1 MNNQNSFEKFNE
13 ISAEIA
19 NEHRRLKDT
28 LAKRSSFPQVG
39 DIVILADSKTLS
51 FQWVIIKKN
60 SNKLLMLPADNN
72 PLAGSNDINSDLLS
86 LRCGNKFWIHKNMLK
101 NCERVGI
108 LDNWNL
114 QYALELVEDIDQG
127 NVRSSVLQQETD
139 YDPEYQG
146 WMEQVKD
153 AVKFIK
159 SLPKSNNLGIIEKI
173 IRLQNVVIDFIYPSP
188 LKLAIPATAFA
199 LILAVWL
206 PNSFDIVEKSI
217 DARNN
222 QTQLKL
228 AQLEFRWETPA
239 ENMLGF
245 APIPLDSKD
254 NKAFGEGLLFS
265 RESLINQTSIFSWLT
280 RKWKGD
286 LFNLGRWTVLLW
298 TASQQDMSEKFWKQ
312 QQDILSQFK
321 VKFQAKSDVLSQLEK
336 NIEPYLS
343 NEPINKKDLRLN
355 LQKMM
360 YFLAPREQ
368 GN

>member
-28 LAKRSSFPQVG
+28 LAKRSLFPQVG
-39 DIVILADSKTLS
+39 DIVILAHSKTLS
-51 FQWVIIKKN
+51 FQWVVIKKN

-72 PLAGSNDINSDLLS
+72 PLAGSNDINSDLLT
-86 LRCGNKFWIHKNMLK
+86 LRCGNKFWIHKNILK
-101 NCERVGI
+101 NCERIGI

-114 QYALELVEDIDQG
+114 QYALELVEDIDKG
-127 NVRSSVLQQETD
+127 KVRSSALQQETD
-139 YDPEYQG
+139 YDPEYQE
-146 WMEQVKD
+146 WMEQVQD
-153 AVKFIK
+153 VVKLIPPPTNFWEWIK
-159 SLPKSNNLGIIEKI
+159 QQI
-173 IRLQNVVIDFIYPSP
+173 IRVWNVVIDLIYPSP
-188 LKLAIPATAFA
+188 LKLAIPPTAFA
-199 LILAVWL
+199 LVLAVWL
-206 PNSFDIVEKSI
+206 PNSFDMVEKSI

-222 QTQLKL
+222 QTQLKV
-228 AQLEFRWETPA
+228 AQLKFRWEMPA
-239 ENMLGF
+239 ENMFGF

-265 RESLINQTSIFSWLT
+265 RKSLINQTSIFSWLT

-298 TASQQDMSEKFWKQ
+298 TASQQDMPDEFWKQ

-321 VKFQAKSDVLSQLEK
+321 AKFQAKPEILSQLEK

-343 NEPINKKDLRLN
+343 TAPINKKDLRLN
-355 LQKMM
+355 VQNMM
-360 YFLAPREQ
+360 YFLAPYE
-368 GN
+368 